1 MITPRHLPSMRSL
14 QAFEAAARH
23 RSFTAAAAELH
34 VTQSAISQQVRLLE
48 VGLRCELFA
57 RTQRGLVP
65 TEEGRRF
72 LPVAQDV
79 LARLRVGLDGM
90 AKPQDEDRLVLSV
103 LSSFASKWLV
113 PRLTRFRRLCPDIE
127 ITLYPSPIL
136 PDFEAGA
143 ADAAI
148 LWCETPPEG
157 FACHRFL
164 EEEVFPVCAPALAE
178 GDPPIAEPLD
188 LARHSLLRSAT
199 HDLWSVWLA
208 AAGVAE
214 LERLRGP
221 VFDDASMM
229 IEAAVDGLGIGLA
242 RGALAVDDLA
252 AGRLV
257 RPFALGL
264 PSPFAYHLI
273 YPRRAVTHP
282 AVAAFTE
289 WLLAEAGAQTTPSS
303 DSQA

>member
-1 MITPRHLPSMRSL
+1 M
-14 QAFEAAARH
+14 
-23 RSFTAAAAELH
+23 
-34 VTQSAISQQVRLLE
+34 
-48 VGLRCELFA
+48 
-57 RTQRGLVP
+57 
-65 TEEGRRF
+65 
-72 LPVAQDV
+72 
-79 LARLRVGLDGM
+79 
-90 AKPQDEDRLVLSV
+90 
-103 LSSFASKWLV
+103 
-113 PRLTRFRRLCPDIE
+113 
-127 ITLYPSPIL
+127 
-136 PDFEAGA
+136 
-143 ADAAI
+143 
-148 LWCETPPEG
+148 
-157 FACHRFL
+157 
-164 EEEVFPVCAPALAE
+164 FPVCAPALAE

-188 LARHSLLRSAT
+188 LARHSLLRSVT